1 MKIIKID
8 AKRFDDF
15 VMNCPYRSYYQS
27 SAYGKTMNSLG
38 LKDHYYGFEEGG
50 KLIGVTLILVKNI
63 FMNFKYGY
71 CPRGII
77 LDYTKARDI
86 NEITKELKSVLF
98 KESFLMLKMDPL
110 VLKSLI
116 DKKGKLTSQNNSV
129 KTLMSV
135 MEDAGYNHC
144 GFNLNFEAV
153 KPRFEAEL
161 NIDETAAIL
170 FKNLS
175 KQTRNK
181 LRKATKYGLTV
192 YKDNKYDFDNY
203 FHLIKDRGFKLKFY
217 KELFANFGD
226 DFEVYYAKLNTKLYV
241 ENSKKLYEKEMEIN
255 DYLSNII
262 QSKGYKGKKISR
274 VLNKKMESDKLL
286 SAYKH
291 YMVVATNLLRDYPD
305 GLIVGVTTV
314 LKYADKIY
322 LISEGFNKNYKNLC
336 ASYLTKWKI
345 IEKYA
350 QSKYKIFNMG
360 GISGNFDS
368 RNNRYK
374 GLNEMKFGY
383 NSYGIE
389 YIGEFN
395 LIINNPMYS
404 IYKGLNLNKK

>member
-1 MKIIKID
+1 MRIIKIE

-27 SAYGKTMNSLG
+27 SAYGKTMASVG
-38 LKDHYYGFEEGG
+38 LKDQYYGFEEGG
-50 KLIGVTLILVKNI
+50 KLVGVTLILVKTI

-77 LDYTKARDI
+77 LDYTKASDI

-98 KESFLMLKMDPL
+98 KESFLMIKMDPL
-110 VLKSLI
+110 VLKSLV
-116 DKKGKLTSQNNSV
+116 DKKGRVTSQNNAV

-135 MEDAGYNHC
+135 MEDASYNHC
-144 GFNLNFEAV
+144 GFNLNFESV

-161 NIDETAAIL
+161 NIDDAAPIL

-192 YKDNKYDFDNY
+192 YKDNKYEFENY
-203 FHLIKDRGFKLKFY
+203 FHLIKDKGLNLKFY
-217 KELFANFGD
+217 KELFANYGD
-226 DFEVYYAKLNTKLYV
+226 DFEVYYAKLNTKIYV

-274 VLNKKMESDKLL
+274 ILNKKMESDKLL

-291 YMVVATNLLRDYPD
+291 YMVVATDLLRDYPE

-314 LKYADKIY
+314 LKYADKIF
-322 LISEGFNKNYKNLC
+322 LVSEGFNKNYKNLC
-336 ASYLTKWKI
+336 ATYLTKWKI

-350 QSKYKIFNMG
+350 QSKIKVFNMG
-360 GISGNFDS
+360 GISGNFDNK
-368 RNNRYK
+368 NNRYK

-383 NSYGIE
+383 NCYGVE

-395 LIINNPMYS
+395 LIVNNPIYS